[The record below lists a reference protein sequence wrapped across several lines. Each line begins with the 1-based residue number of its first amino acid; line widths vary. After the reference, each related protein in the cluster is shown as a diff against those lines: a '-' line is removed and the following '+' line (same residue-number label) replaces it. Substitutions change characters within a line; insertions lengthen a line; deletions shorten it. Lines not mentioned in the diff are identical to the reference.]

1 MSGRRARLCWLVL
14 FVGVFV
20 AAAPVCHF
28 YVKAHLRYRAL
39 SRLQRNGVLIRF
51 ASNSGRSS
59 VQQWSISTQIEAIE
73 IDGRKLA
80 CEGDLSWVDSAEH
93 IEISNCSKSI
103 PIMELISST
112 KNVKGLTISNC
123 TIDGDDFMNIRKF
136 RGLTRLRIAQS
147 SVGDGYLVF
156 REFPGLQV
164 VSLSGP
170 LVSNEYLAQIASK
183 SNINTV
189 SLIDTAVDSD
199 GMASIGQV
207 KHLTFLRLKSNAIQ
221 GNGLR
226 HLTPLGS
233 LAIVDLDGSDID
245 DDGVMAVR
253 DMTSIRS
260 LTLTGTRVT
269 AEGVS
274 KLKAAMPDC
283 EVRSGV
289 GSNPKLGSP

>member
-1 MSGRRARLCWLVL
+1 MSGKRARLCWLVL

-51 ASNSGRSS
+51 ANNSGRSS
-59 VQQWSISTQIEAIE
+59 VRQWYMPPEIEAIE

-80 CEGDLSWVDSAEH
+80 GEGDLSWIDSAEN
-93 IEISNCSKSI
+93 IEISNLSKSSS
-103 PIMELISST
+103 LIEMLSSI
-112 KNVKGLTISNC
+112 KNVKRLTIVSS

-136 RGLTRLRIAQS
+136 RGLTVLRIAQS
-147 SVGDGYLVF
+147 SIGDGYLVL

-170 LVSNEYLAQIASK
+170 LVSNEYLAQIASNSK
-183 SNINTV
+183 INTV

-199 GMASIGQV
+199 GMATIGQM
-207 KHLTFLRLKSNAIQ
+207 KNLSFLRLKSSTIQ

-226 HLTPLGS
+226 RLTPLGS
-233 LAIVDLDGSDID
+233 LAIVDLDGSNID
-245 DDGVMAVR
+245 DDDVMAVR
-253 DMTSIRS
+253 DMTTIRS

-274 KLKAAMPDC
+274 KLKGAMPNC

-289 GSNPKLGSP
+289 GSNPKVGSP